1 MTSEPVKVRV
11 GSISAA
17 YQAHRILPASIAP
30 GSGTVNLSTKP
41 NTTLAELQD
50 VQLPGILRNEGNGA
64 AARAI
69 SGQG

>member
-1 MTSEPVKVRV
+1 MRLAMDATRSPTGTSP
-11 GSISAA
+11 
-17 YQAHRILPASIAP
+17 IAVE
-30 GSGTVNLSTKP
+30 STGTMELEP